1 VAAPNNA
8 EDLPDDT
15 IVGDPR
21 AQQSS
26 GSRTGSTRGG
36 SSSSASS
43 SHSTSKGGT
52 KRRAPEGPDAHSG
65 RLLGGCEIKSV
76 LGKGGMATVYL
87 AIQQGLDREVAV
99 KILSSRLTQ
108 KKREVDQF
116 FREAKTIAA
125 LEHPNIVSIYGV
137 GEQDET
143 YFLILQLIRG
153 GSLMDYLREQKDTK
167 VPIETAVEYTK
178 QIAKGLHVAHA
189 KGIIHRDIKPHNV
202 LVHGDVL
209 KITDFGLAMIDDGS
223 GGAFGKGR
231 VVGTP
236 HYMSP
241 EQVDGKP
248 VDGRTDLYALGCSLY
263 QMITG
268 APPFAASSTI
278 DLLLKHVSERPVPPH
293 EREPKCPEWLSKV
306 TLRLI
311 AKDAEAR
318 YQTGQ
323 ELIDDLSS
331 GGSQA
336 SAALVAEPEPEPE
349 TESILLQAAPPPL
362 KAAPVRAR
370 RSPLVAYGAILV
382 FGLAVGLAAAGHSA
396 VNAVLADEEVKDYSQ
411 DRVQLLEE
419 GAERA
424 LARLEKELVEKKA
437 SHPVAAARLR
447 TFAAKHEGRGA
458 AKAALT
464 KAKDH
469 EQAAQEARTKAFR
482 EGLEGVDAALVA
494 KDYGPAL
501 DLIAALEPKLETD
514 QERAE
519 VKKRREATEG
529 KLAKRGLAWVSPG
542 EFLLGEGETQVSRY
556 ADGFYV
562 QVREVSCGDYAEFVA
577 ATGAAAPAGWVD
589 GEPAPQDRE
598 RPVTNVSAEDA
609 NAYAKWLGMRLLLS
623 SEWEKAARGTDGR
636 RWPWGNEF
644 DPKRCRWGL
653 EVDLSPCGATA
664 SDVSPYGCLDMAG
677 NAREITILRRAGRTL
692 RVRVRGGGIGTEA
705 FLNTRAT
712 FALSGLSPDARDPSL
727 GFRCASDKLPPVK
740 KGGR

>member
-1 VAAPNNA
+1 
-8 EDLPDDT
+8 
-15 IVGDPR
+15 
-21 AQQSS
+21 
-26 GSRTGSTRGG
+26 
-36 SSSSASS
+36 
-43 SHSTSKGGT
+43 
-52 KRRAPEGPDAHSG
+52 
-65 RLLGGCEIKSV
+65 
-76 LGKGGMATVYL
+76 MATVYL
-87 AIQQGLDREVAV
+87 ATQQGLDREVAV
-99 KILSSRLTQ
+99 KILSSRLTK

-116 FREAKTIAA
+116 FREAKTIAS

-153 GSLMDYLREQKDTK
+153 GSLMDYLRAQAENK
-167 VPIETAVEYTK
+167 VPIETAIEYTK

-223 GGAFGKGR
+223 GGAFGKSR

-268 APPFAASSTI
+268 APPYSAPSTI

-293 EREPKCPEWLSKV
+293 EREPSCPEWLSNV

-323 ELIDDLSS
+323 ELIDDLTS
-331 GGSQA
+331 GGAQ
-336 SAALVAEPEPEPE
+336 VATAPEPEPEPE
-349 TESILLQAAPPPL
+349 EESILLQAAPPPL
-362 KAAPVRAR
+362 QATPVKPR

-382 FGLAVGLAAAGHSA
+382 FGLALGLAAAGHSA
-396 VNAVLADEEVKDYSQ
+396 VNAVLADEEVKDFSQ
-411 DRVQLLEE
+411 DRAQLLEE

-424 LARLEKELVEKKA
+424 LARLEKELAEQKA
-437 SHPVAAARLR
+437 SPVVAAARLR

-458 AKAALT
+458 AKAALE
-464 KAKDH
+464 KAKAH
-469 EQAAQEARTKAFR
+469 EEAALAARTKAFR
-482 EGLEGVDAALVA
+482 EGLERIDAALVA
-494 KDYGPAL
+494 KKYGPAL
-501 DLIAALEPKLETD
+501 DLMAELEPKLETD
-514 QERAE
+514 EERAALTE
-519 VKKRREATEG
+519 RRDATKA
-529 KLAKRGLAWVSPG
+529 KLAKRGLTWVTPG

-577 ATGAAAPAGWVD
+577 ATGADAPAGWVD

-598 RPVTNVSAEDA
+598 RPVTSVSAVDA
-609 NAYAKWLGMRLLLS
+609 NAYAAWRGMRLLLS

-636 RWPWGNEF
+636 KWPWGNEE

-653 EVDLSPCGATA
+653 EVDLAPCGATA
-664 SDVSPYGCLDMAG
+664 TDESPYGCLDMAG
-677 NAREITILRRAGRTL
+677 NARELTLLRRSGRKL

-712 FALSGLSPDARDPSL
+712 FSLSGLSPEARDPSL
-727 GFRCASDKLPPVK
+727 GFRCASDELPPE
-740 KGGR
+740 KGGQK

>member
-1 VAAPNNA
+1 M
-8 EDLPDDT
+8 
-15 IVGDPR
+15 
-21 AQQSS
+21 
-26 GSRTGSTRGG
+26 
-36 SSSSASS
+36 
-43 SHSTSKGGT
+43 
-52 KRRAPEGPDAHSG
+52 
-65 RLLGGCEIKSV
+65 LGGCEVKSV

-87 AIQQGLDREVAV
+87 ATQQGLDREVAV
-99 KILSSRLTQ
+99 KILSSRLTK

-116 FREAKTIAA
+116 FREAKTIAS

-153 GSLMDYLREQKDTK
+153 GSLMDHLRTQAENK
-167 VPIETAVEYTK
+167 VPIATAIEYTK

-223 GGAFGKGR
+223 GGAFGKTR

-268 APPFAASSTI
+268 APPFSAPSTI

-293 EREPKCPEWLSKV
+293 ELEPSCPEWLSKV

-311 AKDAEAR
+311 AKEAEAR

-323 ELIDDLSS
+323 ELIDDLTS
-331 GGSQA
+331 GGSQIT
-336 SAALVAEPEPEPE
+336 SAPEPAREAE
-349 TESILLQAAPPPL
+349 QESILLQAAPPPL
-362 KAAPVRAR
+362 KAAKVKPR

-382 FGLAVGLAAAGHSA
+382 FGLALGLAAAGHSA
-396 VNAVLADEEVKDYSQ
+396 VNAVLADEEVKDFSQ
-411 DRVQLLEE
+411 DRARLLEE

-424 LARLEKELVEKKA
+424 LARLEKELVEQKA
-437 SHPVAAARLR
+437 NPAVAAARLR

-458 AKAALT
+458 AKAALE
-464 KAKDH
+464 KARSQ
-469 EQAAQEARTKAFR
+469 EAAALAARTKAFR
-482 EGLEGVDAALVA
+482 DGLERIDAALAA
-494 KDYGPAL
+494 KKYGPAL
-501 DLIAALEPKLETD
+501 DLMAELEPKLETD
-514 QERAE
+514 EERAALAE
-519 VKKRREATEG
+519 HRSRTKT

-577 ATGAAAPAGWVD
+577 ATGAEAPAGWVD

-598 RPVTNVSAEDA
+598 RPVTRVSAVEA
-609 NAYAKWLGMRLLLS
+609 NAYAAWRGMRLLLS

-636 RWPWGNEF
+636 RWPWGNQE

-653 EVDLSPCGATA
+653 EVDLAPCGATA
-664 SDVSPYGCLDMAG
+664 TDESPYGCLDMAG
-677 NAREITILRRAGRTL
+677 NARELTLLRRSGRKL

-705 FLNTRAT
+705 FLNTRTT
-712 FALSGLSPDARDPSL
+712 FSLSGLSPEARDPSL
-727 GFRCASDKLPPVK
+727 GFRCASDELPPEQ
-740 KGGR
+740 GGRK